1 MRGWKGERRRSLLG
15 LLGVSFVAAAW
26 PALGQS
32 DKSPGR
38 PRIGFLFSGSP
49 VTLRRLRQSVLDG
62 LAERGYPEAGIELH
76 ERFADNRPERL
87 DALAAEL
94 LRQRLDLLLV
104 QGVPAIEAAKRAN
117 ASVPIVCITSSP
129 LSAAGNLT
137 GIAIL
142 GTEAAVKQLE
152 LLRGLVPAAKRV
164 GFVGSKRSPVDMGCL
179 EELRQAGGVALVHI
193 DATPDLNG
201 VFRAAVAEKV
211 EGLIVAGSLV
221 GNPDWPNAMRLA
233 ASRRLPAVYG
243 FGEALAAGGL
253 AVVEVN
259 RQAFFRLAGHQAEKI
274 LKGARPA
281 DVPVLRP
288 QKVEIALNLRVARAL
303 GIEVP
308 DALVKRADRV
318 IE

>member
-1 MRGWKGERRRSLLG
+1 MGGERRCFLG
-15 LLGVSFVAAAW
+15 LLGAGLLAAAW
-26 PALGQS
+26 PAAGQS
-32 DKSPGR
+32 DKSAGR
-38 PRIGFLFSGSP
+38 SRIGFLFTGSP
-49 VTLRRLRQSVLDG
+49 VTLKRLRASVLDG
-62 LAERGYPEAGIELH
+62 LAERGYPDGAIELH

-87 DALAAEL
+87 DALAGEL
-94 LRQRLDLLLV
+94 LRTPLDLLLV
-104 QGVPAIEAAKRAN
+104 QGVPAIEAAKRAS

-129 LSAAGNLT
+129 VSAGGNMT

-142 GTEAAVKQLE
+142 GTEAAPKQLE
-152 LLRGLVPAAKRV
+152 LLRALLPAAKRL
-164 GFVGSKRSPVDMGCL
+164 GFVGSKRSPVDMASL
-179 EELRQAGGVALVHI
+179 EEVRRAGGVEIVHI
-193 DATPDLNG
+193 EATPDLNG
-201 VFRAAVAEKV
+201 VFRAAHNERV

-221 GNPDWPNAMRLA
+221 GSPDWPNAMRLA

-253 AVVEVN
+253 ATVEVN
-259 RQAFFRLAGHQAEKI
+259 RQAFFRLAAQQAERI

-288 QKVEIALNLRVARAL
+288 GKVEIALNLRVARTL

-308 DALVKRADRV
+308 EALIKRADRV